1 MVRAISLAGFADG
14 HARTTAGVPHPA
26 RDVRIAT
33 QRGRPTSPPPCSGS
47 RRQARREGTVR
58 CPEDEKG
65 KSLPDDYDFP
75 EVLPRD
81 MRRFEWAW
89 YAAAIPSAIVA
100 IGMYDYSVVRV
111 GGYAA
116 ALINVALFVIGF
128 LLLDFAVHRASNI
141 ARISTIPF
149 FLLVMLYDASH
160 LAEEMDRFPMAWLA
174 GARLLLMA

>member
-1 MVRAISLAGFADG
+1 M
-14 HARTTAGVPHPA
+14 
-26 RDVRIAT
+26 
-33 QRGRPTSPPPCSGS
+33 
-47 RRQARREGTVR
+47 R

-65 KSLPDDYDFP
+65 KSLADDYDFP

-111 GGYAA
+111 GSYAA

-174 GARLLLMA
+174 GARLLLMAWGIVHLFTPASRAWFAGKPVAEDDLEPWE